1 MLGQPVAGRSGRGR
15 GTLELGRDER
25 LDVLTA
31 DAGYHGEHAL
41 TGEKRCQ
48 ERAVIGGGADGPGRQ
63 VRRLQMESP
72 GRQEYGK
79 LSYAGTGIDLSQKVR
94 LDAVPAVCRTSVRG

>member
-1 MLGQPVAGRSGRGR
+1 MLATTVSMPF
-15 GTLELGRDER
+15 
-25 LDVLTA
+25 
-31 DAGYHGEHAL
+31 

-63 VRRLQMESP
+63 IRRLQMESP

-79 LSYAGTGIDLSQKVR
+79 LSYAGTGLDLTQKVR
-94 LDAVPAVCRTSVRG
+94 LDAVPAVCRTSVRGW